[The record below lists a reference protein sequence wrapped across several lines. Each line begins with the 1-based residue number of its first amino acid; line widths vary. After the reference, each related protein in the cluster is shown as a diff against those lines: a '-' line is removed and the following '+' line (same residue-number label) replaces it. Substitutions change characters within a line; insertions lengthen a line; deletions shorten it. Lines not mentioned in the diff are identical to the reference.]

1 MSIPASKFKAQCLAI
16 LDSLTPEGIIVTK
29 HGVPVARL
37 IPIRRESESLIGS
50 LKGKITIHGDLHS
63 TGEAWD
69 ADAES

>member
-1 MSIPASKFKAQCLAI
+1 MVAASKFKAQCLAL
-16 LDSLTPEGIIVTK
+16 LDSIPPEGIVVTK

-37 IPIRRESESLIGS
+37 MPIERESEALIGS